1 MLVNMSREDAEK
13 HPMMKWRNV
22 VNGSLNRLDSLER
35 EVNEIL
41 EEGDQEI
48 QKRCLRNF
56 CSSNCR
62 SSYNIGRRIKS
73 LKKKNKEN
81 EHNEI

>member
-1 MLVNMSREDAEK
+1 MLVKMSREDAEK

-22 VNGSLNRLDSLER
+22 VNGWLNRLDSLER

-48 QKRCLRNF
+48 QK
-56 CSSNCR
+56 
-62 SSYNIGRRIKS
+62 
-73 LKKKNKEN
+73 
-81 EHNEI
+81 